1 MINENHGNVFFGMA
15 SVGMLLASIKHS
27 EYISENLVL
36 TDKFYF
42 ASCFGIVVTCLFVN
56 ICLGI
61 FALFVVGNLCD
72 YIQQMAINLIGPRQ
86 KLRILA
92 ILLSICFFFYSS
104 TITFCFMRSI
114 VLSSFER
121 KIVFIGFL
129 VSALQLCTLFSI
141 SLIHPDVFG
150 LKLRREIREY
160 RKAKTIYL

>member
-1 MINENHGNVFFGMA
+1 MINENHGNLFFGMA

-27 EYISENLVL
+27 EYISENLAL
-36 TDKFYF
+36 TEEFYF

-72 YIQQMAINLIGPRQ
+72 YIQQMAINLIGSRQ

-92 ILLSICFFFYSS
+92 ILIAVCFVFYSP
-104 TITFCFMRSI
+104 TILLCFMRSI
-114 VLSSFER
+114 VLSSFE
-121 KIVFIGFL
+121 KKVVFISFL

-141 SLIHPDVFG
+141 SLIHPDIFG
-150 LKLRREIREY
+150 LKWRREVREY
-160 RKAKTIYL
+160 QKAKVIYL